1 MPFSSLREVVR
12 RNHRRG
18 DGHAFEILSH
28 GKCHVGKRAIFL
40 LGFSQPVHEPR
51 FIEFTDEP

>member
-1 MPFSSLREVVR
+1 MLRPILS
-12 RNHRRG
+12 

-28 GKCHVGKRAIFL
+28 RKPTSEKRAIFL

>member
-1 MPFSSLREVVR
+1 MLRPILS
-12 RNHRRG
+12 